1 LAIAIGTGVGGTST
15 SNNILRTSSD
25 NGETWTD
32 TSTNLFVEV
41 NRSTKLFYNNGRYFV
56 IAGSNATNPML
67 YASASNLSSWTA
79 PVTSAGDIYNDMAFS
94 NTTALVV
101 GSNGSS
107 SACYSSTNNGANWS
121 ALPSSPISY
130 SGAATINTA
139 TYAHGL
145 WAVAGRDP
153 AGFSSV
159 SYSSNLTTWT
169 ETAGSG
175 PGDLQVACEDGGAWQ
190 FVGPVVSV
198 TGVWQLSGL
207 PTLYSGLAGGYG
219 FSTKRLVTRAV
230 SNGTPTLTLS
240 IPYDPSDI
248 AFVSPTQT
256 SYINWQFVPIAPITV
271 QTTPS
276 EFKYYYASGL
286 PDGLTFTND
295 PLGLSAT
302 ISGTSVAYSD
312 AAQRVL
318 LYVARGSNVAA
329 TSLTMRTILP
339 TVTKIQAGASGVTS
353 LLRQYTE
360 VNAAVTA
367 RDSRALPAMEY
378 RLGEFTSP
386 EPPSVITAT
395 ADKCDC

>member
-1 LAIAIGTGVGGTST
+1 
-15 SNNILRTSSD
+15 
-25 NGETWTD
+25 
-32 TSTNLFVEV
+32 
-41 NRSTKLFYNNGRYFV
+41 
-56 IAGSNATNPML
+56 
-67 YASASNLSSWTA
+67 
-79 PVTSAGDIYNDMAFS
+79 
-94 NTTALVV
+94 
-101 GSNGSS
+101 
-107 SACYSSTNNGANWS
+107 
-121 ALPSSPISY
+121 
-130 SGAATINTA
+130 
-139 TYAHGL
+139 
-145 WAVAGRDP
+145 
-153 AGFSSV
+153 
-159 SYSSNLTTWT
+159 
-169 ETAGSG
+169 
-175 PGDLQVACEDGGAWQ
+175 
-190 FVGPVVSV
+190 
-198 TGVWQLSGL
+198 
-207 PTLYSGLAGGYG
+207 LAGGYG

-339 TVTKIQAGASGVTS
+339 TVTKIQSGASGVTS